1 MIINFLHNG
10 QIVPKELY
18 QLIEEDK
25 NALINRL
32 STSESQREEMNQTQS
47 ESSSQQPMSKQ
58 STRNKAEIPEMDK
71 QKPNRSQ
78 KPNKDVHRKL
88 SVRSDSKVKK
98 PAQEIGI

>member
-1 MIINFLHNG
+1 MLSKDVIINFLHNG

-32 STSESQREEMNQTQS
+32 STSESQREEMNQTQT

-58 STRNKAEIPEMDK
+58 STRKEAEIPEMDT
-71 QKPNRSQ
+71 QKPIRS
-78 KPNKDVHRKL
+78 
-88 SVRSDSKVKK
+88 
-98 PAQEIGI
+98 